1 MAEDEAS
8 AANGNSAAA
17 FSVHELHEIRGI
29 NRSESMDKLRQRGL
43 SATDLLPLPRVA
55 GREPPPRF
63 VLLNGEQKRILPHMR
78 DLVSEVRK
86 FGEKGLVIT
95 RFKGLGEMD
104 ADELWET
111 TLDPA
116 RRTLLRVRLDDAI
129 KADELFRTLMGEK
142 VEPRRDFIQREALNA
157 KDIDYHGA

>member
-1 MAEDEAS
+1 
-8 AANGNSAAA
+8 
-17 FSVHELHEIRGI
+17 
-29 NRSESMDKLRQRGL
+29 MDKLRQRGL

-63 VLLNGEQKRILPHMR
+63 VLQNGEQKRVLPHMR

-116 RRTLLRVRLDDAI
+116 RRTLLRVRLDDDCAGT
-129 KADELFRTLMGEK
+129 KCAVAAASGCCSS
-142 VEPRRDFIQREALNA
+142 PRRVGVVGPEERPLLSGQGSGFRSDALA
-157 KDIDYHGA
+157 APPAG